1 MNADAL
7 LDGIRLFV
15 AFVTIAALVA
25 LAIRRISVPYS
36 VALVGV
42 GLAVGLV
49 VPSLKLDITPELVLV
64 VLLPGLVFE
73 ASFHIDLVALRRS
86 FGSVAL
92 LAGPGVVVVAA
103 VVAIS
108 LHLGTGL
115 PLELG
120 FVVGAMVAATDP
132 AAVIAT
138 FRGLG
143 VPHRLAAM
151 TEGESLF
158 NDGTGLVLFALAVRA
173 ITSTVSPAQALETIV
188 VTVVVSAVVG
198 GIAGYL
204 ASRILATV
212 EDHLIEL
219 TISVSAAYG
228 TYLLADAFHES
239 GVIATVIA
247 GIVIGNYGR
256 RTGISRR
263 AAEALD
269 TVWEF
274 VAFLLTALVFMLVG
288 LSISLP
294 QLGAALPWVA
304 WGIAGTLVGRA
315 LVVYGLLGGAWR
327 IRASRST
334 ARHARTGWLN
344 VLFWSGLR
352 GAVAV
357 AMALSLPL
365 DVPERVL
372 LQEITFG
379 IVLFTLLVQGM
390 TIEPLVRR
398 WLRPEQQRTCGDLRT

>member
-1 MNADAL
+1 MNAEAL

-15 AFVTIAALVA
+15 VFVTVAALVG
-25 LAIRRISVPYS
+25 LAVRRIALPYS

-42 GLAVGLV
+42 GLAAGLV
-49 VPSLKLDITPELVLV
+49 LPGLELDITPELVLV

-73 ASFHIDLVALRRS
+73 AAFHIDLVALRRGV
-86 FGSVAL
+86 GSVAL
-92 LAGPGVVVVAA
+92 LAGPGVLVVAA

-108 LHLGTGL
+108 LYLGTGL

-120 FVVGAMVAATDP
+120 FIVGAMVAATDP

-138 FRGLG
+138 FKGMG

-158 NDGTGLVLFALAVRA
+158 NDGTGLVLFALAVTA
-173 ITSTVSPAQALETIV
+173 ITTTVTATDVLETLV
-188 VTVVVSAVVG
+188 VTVVVSTAIG
-198 GIAGYL
+198 LGAGYL

-212 EDHLIEL
+212 DDHLIEL
-219 TISVSAAYG
+219 TISLSAAYG

-256 RTGISRR
+256 RTGISTR

-269 TVWEF
+269 AVWEF

-294 QLGAALPWVA
+294 QLEAALPWVA
-304 WGIAGTLVGRA
+304 WGIVGTLVGRA
-315 LVVYGLLGGAWR
+315 VVVYVLLGGYWR
-327 IRASRST
+327 VLSSRST
-334 ARHARTGWLN
+334 TPWAREGWLN

-365 DVPERVL
+365 DVPQRAL

-398 WLRPEQQRTCGDLRT
+398 WLRPDPDQA

>member
-1 MNADAL
+1 M
-7 LDGIRLFV
+7 

-25 LAIRRISVPYS
+25 LAIRRVAVPYS

-49 VPSLKLDITPELVLV
+49 VPTLKLDITPELVLV

-120 FVVGAMVAATDP
+120 FIVGAMVAATDP
-132 AAVIAT
+132 AAVVAT
-138 FRGLG
+138 FKGLG

-173 ITSTVSPAQALETIV
+173 ITSTVSPAQALEIIV
-188 VTVVVSAVVG
+188 VTVVVSAVIG

-256 RTGISRR
+256 RTGISPR
-263 AAEALD
+263 ADGHQPAGGRGPRHGLGVRSLPAHCPGVHAGRALD
-269 TVWEF
+269 LP
-274 VAFLLTALVFMLVG
+274 ATAG
-288 LSISLP
+288 G
-294 QLGAALPWVA
+294 GAALGRVE
-304 WGIAGTLVGRA
+304 IAGTLVGRA

-327 IRASRST
+327 IRSSRST
-334 ARHARTGWLN
+334 ARRARTRMAERALL
-344 VLFWSGLR
+344 VRSARR
-352 GAVAV
+352 GRGGHG
-357 AMALSLPL
+357 ALAPAGCAGAR
-365 DVPERVL
+365 PAPG
-372 LQEITFG
+372 ITFG

-398 WLRPEQQRTCGDLRT
+398 WLRPEKEPA